1 MHSFESEVKD
11 FLCEVLAPPGEAY
24 FDYLYGK
31 AACFPLVYVLAFAR
45 SLCLPVTEGVTA
57 ERGTDTGEK
66 SCLSGREHSVEI
78 ILECCSL
85 CYSKQIDLVFKWLL
99 C

>member
-11 FLCEVLAPPGEAY
+11 FLCEVLASPGEAY

-31 AACFPLVYVLAFAR
+31 AACFPLVHVLAFAR

-57 ERGTDTGEK
+57 E
-66 SCLSGREHSVEI
+66 
-78 ILECCSL
+78 
-85 CYSKQIDLVFKWLL
+85 
-99 C
+99 